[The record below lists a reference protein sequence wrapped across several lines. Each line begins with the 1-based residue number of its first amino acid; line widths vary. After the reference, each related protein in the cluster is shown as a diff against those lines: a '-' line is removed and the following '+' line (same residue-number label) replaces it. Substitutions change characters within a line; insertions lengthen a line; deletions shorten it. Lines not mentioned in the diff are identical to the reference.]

1 MRLRTIRQ
9 SVLPFLG
16 TSAFIGRWIALLC
29 GPPVLGRLACV
40 YIRIYNKKVDK
51 DPDKEDRNVAER
63 GLSLDLAESLD
74 WATALI
80 WEDTRKDYGE
90 RRYCVL
96 GFIDDRLHSVVF
108 TPRSGKPRVISL
120 RKADKRE
127 VKRYE
132 KATEIRKSHP
142 R

>member
-1 MRLRTIRQ
+1 M
-9 SVLPFLG
+9 
-16 TSAFIGRWIALLC
+16 
-29 GPPVLGRLACV
+29 
-40 YIRIYNKKVDK
+40 DK
-51 DPDKEDRNVAER
+51 TPDKENRNLAER
-63 GLSLDLAESLD
+63 GLSLDLAEYLD

-96 GFIDDRLHSVVF
+96 GFIEARLHSVVF
-108 TPRSGKPRVISL
+108 TPRAGKPRVISL
-120 RKADKRE
+120 RKANKRE

-132 KATEIRKSHP
+132 KATQIQDSHP